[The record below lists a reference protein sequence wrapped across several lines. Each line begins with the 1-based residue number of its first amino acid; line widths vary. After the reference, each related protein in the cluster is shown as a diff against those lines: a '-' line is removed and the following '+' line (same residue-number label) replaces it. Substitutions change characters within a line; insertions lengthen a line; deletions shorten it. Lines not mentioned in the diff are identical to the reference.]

1 MTNPDAMLRGL
12 VFRTAPTGALT
23 AGLPGCRRFLAVAA
37 RASNDRN
44 PRIPDDWNRRLCREN
59 DSALLFDAYDGA

>member
-44 PRIPDDWNRRLCREN
+44 PREAASWNR
-59 DSALLFDAYDGA
+59 